1 MDFFYVWHRRSLYGL
16 SPELDAAFQKPL
28 SPKWDHERNDGE
40 LIDDSSRFGGDK
52 QKSKANYEDG
62 MFRVFQACYSSLK
75 PDGRLVLVFAHKHP
89 DAWETLVSALIR
101 AGFVVDGS
109 WPIQTE
115 MSNRTRAL
123 SSAALASSVWLVC
136 KKRPEN
142 ARPGW
147 DNLVLEEMQKNII
160 QCLRNFW
167 DAGIR
172 GPDFVWAATGP
183 ALEAYS
189 KHSIVRKANEQG
201 KTLSVTEFLGHVR
214 RMVADFVV
222 GRVLTRNGGTD
233 MVSGLDDVTT
243 YYLLHRYNF
252 GLESTPIGPCI
263 LYAVSCNL
271 SDSLLLGKCDL
282 LVGTGGQNKDEDDEG
297 EDDEE
302 EEGTSST
309 VKLKPWSQR
318 KYAGIE
324 SAGLTSPL
332 IDKVHRLMHLWRA
345 GDVLKVDE
353 YLDMHGLG
361 YNTLFGQLLQALI
374 ELAPA
379 QSDERALLEK
389 ISNHVAERSGLQTNR
404 LRWTD

>member
-1 MDFFYVWHRRSLYGL
+1 
-16 SPELDAAFQKPL
+16 
-28 SPKWDHERNDGE
+28 
-40 LIDDSSRFGGDK
+40 
-52 QKSKANYEDG
+52 
-62 MFRVFQACYSSLK
+62 
-75 PDGRLVLVFAHKHP
+75 
-89 DAWETLVSALIR
+89 
-101 AGFVVDGS
+101 
-109 WPIQTE
+109 
-115 MSNRTRAL
+115 
-123 SSAALASSVWLVC
+123 
-136 KKRPEN
+136 
-142 ARPGW
+142 
-147 DNLVLEEMQKNII
+147 VLEEMQKNII

-189 KHSIVRKANEQG
+189 KHPVVRKANEQG

-222 GRVLTRNGGTD
+222 GRVLTQNGGTD
-233 MVSGLDDVTT
+233 VVSGLDDVTT

-252 GLESTPIGPCI
+252 GMESAPIGPCI

-282 LVGTGGQNKDEDDEG
+282 LARTGGQGKDEDE
-297 EDDEE
+297 EEVDDEE
-302 EEGTSST
+302 GKEEGTSST
-309 VKLKPWSQR
+309 VKLKSWSQR
-318 KYAGIE
+318 KYAGLE

-353 YLDMHGLG
+353 YLDIYGLG

-379 QSDERALLEK
+379 QSEERALLES
-389 ISNHVAERSGLQTNR
+389 ISNHVAERSGVQTNR
-404 LRWTD
+404 LRWTE